1 MPDRSRR
8 APDLGAAEGSEEI
21 RVKRTASRRERE
33 AAAQLARET
42 RLKRMRTAV
51 GFLGLVPFAGS
62 LGCDAG
68 LQLFCLPW
76 SWYMGVWAVVF
87 GAFVGLSI
95 RLVRERRRSAARTQG
110 SRAG

>member
-1 MPDRSRR
+1 MTRRGKRGRRGRALPDRSRR

-76 SWYMGVWAVVF
+76 SWYMGAWAVVF
-87 GAFVGLSI
+87 G
-95 RLVRERRRSAARTQG
+95 
-110 SRAG
+110 

>member
-1 MPDRSRR
+1 MTRRASRR
-8 APDLGAAEGSEEI
+8 ARASSTRAHGSP
-21 RVKRTASRRERE
+21 KQRTASRSERE
-33 AAAQLARET
+33 AAAQLAREA

-62 LGCDAG
+62 LACDAG

-76 SWYMGVWAVVF
+76 SWYMAIWAVVF

-95 RLVRERRRSAARTQG
+95 RLVRERRRSAARPEG
-110 SRAG
+110 SRG

>member
-1 MPDRSRR
+1 MPGRKKKS
-8 APDLGAAEGSEEI
+8 AG
-21 RVKRTASRRERE
+21 RRERE
-33 AAAQLARET
+33 AAAQLAREQ

-62 LGCDAG
+62 LACDAG
-68 LQLFCLPW
+68 FELFCLPW
-76 SWYMGVWAVVF
+76 SWYMAVWAVIF

-95 RLVRERRRSAARTQG
+95 RLVRERRRSAARSAG